1 MESHTKLEIE
11 NLLKTNPDT
20 MVSLY
25 VYPTKPTVP
34 EKPPENLLA
43 VGYWMKY
50 TDQVW
55 CVFRVKV
62 RDVQAIAD
70 DPFVDRVSII
80 PKK

>member
-1 MESHTKLEIE
+1 MEPHTKLTIE

-25 VYPTKPTVP
+25 AYSTKPTVP
-34 EKPPENLLA
+34 EKLLA
-43 VGYWMKY
+43 VGYWTKY

-55 CVFRVKV
+55 CVFRVKA

-80 PKK
+80 REK

>member
-1 MESHTKLEIE
+1 MESRTKLEIE
-11 NLLKTNPDT
+11 TLLKMNPDT

-25 VYPTKPTVP
+25 VFPTKPTVP
-34 EKPPENLLA
+34 ENLSA

-70 DPFVDRVSII
+70 DPFVNRVSII
-80 PKK
+80 REK

>member
-1 MESHTKLEIE
+1 MELHTKLEIE
-11 NLLKTNPDT
+11 TLLKTNQDT

-25 VYPTKPTVP
+25 VYPTKSTVP
-34 EKPPENLLA
+34 DKLSA

-55 CVFRVKV
+55 CVFRVKA

-70 DPFVDRVSII
+70 DPFVDRVSIMSV
-80 PKK
+80 K